1 MATDPLI
8 LLIYRSWADIDR
20 AVEGLTAEE
29 ATARYEGGS
38 SIAWTFGHL
47 ACMLDSWINS
57 RFQGLS
63 PHPVISR
70 PAFRS
75 GGSGEVDDWPAVQA
89 AVREVRDA
97 SRRFL
102 DADPAPD
109 LDRMIAYDGSLEDLR
124 PIGLS
129 LRYAL
134 MRISAHHFVHVGEI
148 VTIRSQLGHAVGE
161 FPDWGR
167 DLA

>member
-1 MATDPLI
+1 METDKVV
-8 LLIYRSWADIDR
+8 LLMYRSWGDIDR
-20 AVEGLTAEE
+20 AVEGLTADE
-29 ATARYEGGS
+29 ATARYDGGS
-38 SIAWTFGHL
+38 SMAWTFGHL
-47 ACMLDSWINS
+47 ACMIDSWINT
-57 RFQGLS
+57 RFVGIP
-63 PHPVISR
+63 PHPVISG

-75 GGSGEVDDWPAVQA
+75 GGSGEADDWPAVQA

-97 SRRFL
+97 SRRVL

-109 LDRMIAYDGSLEDLR
+109 LDRMIAYDGSIEALR

-148 VTIRSQLGHAVGE
+148 VTIRSQRGHAVGE